1 MKADD
6 SRDRTAHTLRILGLI
21 ILVIGL
27 LTVVWQIPNI
37 MYDINGEYLNDL
49 IEPLSWIVIGIAIEF
64 FGIGLIIFGNRK

>member
-1 MKADD
+1 MKAND
-6 SRDRTAHTLRILGLI
+6 SIDRGAHTLRILGLI

-37 MYDINGEYLNDL
+37 MHDINGDYLNDL
-49 IEPLSWIVIGIAIEF
+49 IEPLCWIVIGIAIEF

>member
-6 SRDRTAHTLRILGLI
+6 SRDEIARKLRILGLI

-27 LTVVWQIPNI
+27 LVAVGQILNI
-37 MYDINGEYLNDL
+37 EYDINGGYLDNL
-49 IEPLSWIVIGIAIEF
+49 IGPLSWVAVGMAIEF